1 MAEKRS
7 QIGGEDRWVMSSDD
21 DDDDD
26 DDAGWKKMNDGK
38 II

>member
-26 DDAGWKKMNDGK
+26 DAGWKKMNDGK